1 MEFSKEPQ
9 NSRDADTGCMCLCL
23 LAREFLAH
31 IPWLADS
38 LRSQKVAAST
48 KCIVNLIYDLHQ
60 LIRLGVLAF
69 VKQIK
74 LVELSVHYFNHPNTG
89 FVLLLRILF
98 LVNYLHFYRIV
109 FLLTAL
115 NIKAILTI
123 DVTRQDVPG

>member
-38 LRSQKVAAST
+38 LKSQKDAAST
-48 KCIVNLIYDLHQ
+48 RHIVNLIYDLHQ

-69 VKQIK
+69 VRQTK
-74 LVELSVHYFNHPNTG
+74 LIELPAHYFNHTNTG
-89 FVLLLRILF
+89 FVLLLPILF
-98 LVNYLHFYRIV
+98 LVNYLYFYRIV
-109 FLLTAL
+109 FF
-115 NIKAILTI
+115 I
-123 DVTRQDVPG
+123 DCLEYQGYIND